1 LRIVLLGPPGAGKGT
16 QAKKISEEYEIC
28 HISTGELLRKAV
40 QENTPL
46 GKKAGEYL
54 DRGLLVPD
62 EIIDGMVKDRL
73 KMQDC
78 ERGFLLDGFP
88 RTLGQAESLD
98 GFLKEE
104 KLSLDIVIK
113 IQVEQAKL
121 IERFTGRRT
130 CKNCGASF
138 HIKFSPPKKAGICDN
153 CGGELVI
160 RKDDEEET
168 VKKRLQVYETQ
179 TTPLIDYYD
188 RQKLLVTVDGSKA
201 IDDVFEDI
209 KSYLEGVKS

>member
-1 LRIVLLGPPGAGKGT
+1 ML
-16 QAKKISEEYEIC
+16 
-28 HISTGELLRKAV
+28 
-40 QENTPL
+40 
-46 GKKAGEYL
+46 
-54 DRGLLVPD
+54 
-62 EIIDGMVKDRL
+62 
-73 KMQDC
+73 DC